1 MNARHESGPFD
12 RTSATGIAAFHK
24 LQTQK
29 MTVSSC
35 IKNKPHRVT
44 LHPVS
49 RMSSNRISVRVR
61 RISQPPVYLLLTP
74 LHSFDPNRHPHRL
87 FLVPL
92 QVLPVS
98 LLAHNPKAEQTRIFI
113 RPSTVHRHFHRQGEA
128 TRNANGDKVRSS
140 SVRRERREAFQPL

>member
-29 MTVSSC
+29 MIVSSC

-44 LHPVS
+44 LRPVS
-49 RMSSNRISVRVR
+49 RMSSNRISVRCR
-61 RISQPPVYLLLTP
+61 RISQPPVYLLLIP
-74 LHSFDPNRHPHRL
+74 LHSIDPNCHPRHL

-92 QVLPVS
+92 KVLPVS
-98 LLAHNPKAEQTRIFI
+98 ILAHDPKAEQTRIFI
-113 RPSTVHRHFHRQGEA
+113 RPSAVHEHFRRQGEA
-128 TRNANGDKVRSS
+128 ARNTNGDKVRSS